1 MKSAQ
6 TGAEMNNENLID
18 IEILPDVDKDTLP
31 SVFLTEDTPEQI
43 IEKNLDKV
51 RKLYDTISNNDT
63 TITDKINELLKVKT
77 AMLGPMLQ
85 MAGNPV
91 TANPDQSIY
100 VGNVTRLVDNLE
112 QSLYKKANFELA
124 QEIDFHHPKIQVAFK
139 FIFEAVIENLESF
152 LSEDELQ
159 IFTQQFAIAIT
170 GIEDELN
177 SKLKGLSASVLS
189 TIQNPLLKRQ
199 TEKK

>member
-1 MKSAQ
+1 M
-6 TGAEMNNENLID
+6 
-18 IEILPDVDKDTLP
+18 
-31 SVFLTEDTPEQI
+31 
-43 IEKNLDKV
+43 
-51 RKLYDTISNNDT
+51 
-63 TITDKINELLKVKT
+63 
-77 AMLGPMLQ
+77 
-85 MAGNPV
+85 
-91 TANPDQSIY
+91 
-100 VGNVTRLVDNLE
+100 VDNLE